1 MPILLALLLCLPA
14 ASAWAVPIAFDET
27 SYATTALVE
36 LGSDIDVAED
46 GAAPPAPLPIQS
58 NAALDGDDAH
68 AFADAI
74 GDELSLATVVDLLSG
89 GDTASAVAT
98 ADFLGRYTSL
108 GRQRLSID
116 FESFSDATG
125 GSAGAVLAVTLTVG
139 LQTLFDEI
147 FDAST
152 RFDFDFEVTSA
163 IEAVLG
169 LSLIGSG
176 EVNDGAAFNLSTVS
190 FALNTVPEPGSL
202 ALSMLALGL
211 VLSSRVNVAGA
222 WARRAGT

>member
-1 MPILLALLLCLPA
+1 MPILITLLLCLPA
-14 ASAWAVPIAFDET
+14 ASAWAIPIAFDEVR
-27 SYATTALVE
+27 YATTALVE

-46 GAAPPAPLPIQS
+46 GAAPPVPTQS
-58 NAALDGDDAH
+58 NAALEGDDAH
-68 AFADAI
+68 ALADAI

-89 GDTASAVAT
+89 SDTASAVAT
-98 ADFLGRYTSL
+98 ADFLGRYTSQ

-116 FESFSDATG
+116 FESFSDVTG

-139 LQTLFDEI
+139 LHTLFDEI

-152 RFDFDFEVTSA
+152 RFDFDFEVASA

-169 LSLIGSG
+169 VSLIGSG
-176 EVNDGAAFNLSTVS
+176 EVTDGAAFNLSTVS

-202 ALSMLALGL
+202 ALSVLALGL
-211 VLSSRVNVAGA
+211 LLSSRFSLAGA
-222 WARRAGT
+222 GARRAGA